1 MPHRSTLED
10 SGYTSRGVGAI
21 SGVQTSRRYSNPQA
35 MTTSPSSQTKCFKK
49 ATSSKAVLSQSARGS
64 QPNIAKQAPS
74 PVKVNSLQATWQVKS
89 TLEEDLWDENDKSLE
104 MAMSQ
109 MDIPDPP
116 SSQQGGRSQSTSA
129 LNLPMPP
136 ARMRQASNEPSDAK
150 WEGFK
155 SRDKR
160 VREKSS
166 DSSTASVGK
175 LSSKPLVAVAVRGNA
190 SQPPPPAMVVTSTQT
205 VRLPPI
211 RTLSKSSSAN
221 TGNKPAPAAT
231 SLRPSMAPSRS
242 FNSSTGAGLTKKFK
256 CPTVTNTA
264 AAKAEQDKKAAA
276 AAKLNTR
283 AGQPLPADEAWM
295 EDVDWNV
302 DDSF

>member
-1 MPHRSTLED
+1 MSHRSTLED
-10 SGYTSRGVGAI
+10 SGYTSRGIGGI
-21 SGVQTSRRYSNPQA
+21 SGVQPSRRYSNPQA
-35 MTTSPSSQTKCFKK
+35 MTTSPSSQTKCFRK
-49 ATSSKAVLSQSARGS
+49 ATSSNAVLSQPTRGS
-64 QPNIAKQAPS
+64 QPNVAKQAPS
-74 PVKVNSLQATWQVKS
+74 PVKVDGLQGTRQVKS

-129 LNLPMPP
+129 LNLPLAP
-136 ARMRQASNEPSDAK
+136 ARMRQASNELSDIK

-160 VREKSS
+160 VREKAS

-175 LSSKPLVAVAVRGNA
+175 LSTKPLVAVRGNVG
-190 SQPPPPAMVVTSTQT
+190 QPPPPAMVVTSTQT
-205 VRLPPI
+205 VKLPVT

-221 TGNKPAPAAT
+221 TCNKPAPATT
-231 SLRPSMAPSRS
+231 SMRPSMAPSRS
-242 FNSSTGAGLTKKFK
+242 FNSSTGDGLTKKFK
-256 CPTVTNTA
+256 CPTITNTA

-276 AAKLNTR
+276 AVKLNTR